1 MTSPSA
7 VPPTAH
13 QMADF
18 YDALGPLL
26 RMSWSDNFH
35 LGYWEGPGD
44 GSSPQEATDR
54 FTDLLVSRLGVGAG
68 DVVLDAGCGIGSPA
82 LRLASLTGARV
93 VGITI
98 SRQQVEQARELA
110 REAGMAERVEFRYAD
125 AMDTPFEA
133 ESFDAVL
140 AFESIVHM
148 ERPTALREMARVL
161 KPGGRLVL
169 TDVFQP
175 QPQEEEATDAGPFD
189 PAFATIREEDSPD
202 MTSFVRLDDWPGLVS
217 DAGLVLDELT
227 DVTRNVEQTFA
238 RMLDGFLDHRREFE
252 SRYGVRLEQVLDS
265 AKLSAQPNPA
275 SVGCLVMAA
284 TKP

>member
-1 MTSPSA
+1 MTTPSA
-7 VPPTAH
+7 PPPTSD
-13 QMADF
+13 QVTD
-18 YDALGPLL
+18 YYSALGPLL
-26 RMSWSDNFH
+26 RMAWGDNLHF
-35 LGYWEGPGD
+35 GYWEGPGD

-98 SRQQVEQARELA
+98 SPQQVEQARELA

-169 TDVFQP
+169 TDTFP
-175 QPQEEEATDAGPFD
+175 PDGGSQERDLSGDVASMARLEEYPDLIAG
-189 PAFATIREEDSPD
+189 
-202 MTSFVRLDDWPGLVS
+202 
-217 DAGLVLDELT
+217 AGLALDELT
-227 DVTRNVEQTFA
+227 DVTDHTKFTFTRVIDGILRCRRDFEREHGISVE
-238 RMLDGFLDHRREFE
+238 E
-252 SRYGVRLEQVLDS
+252 VLDTLKPAHPQVS
-265 AKLSAQPNPA
+265 ALGGAPQ
-275 SVGCLVMAA
+275 VGCLVAVAHKPSAA
-284 TKP
+284 EAASSAR